1 MFLNTKLK
9 ITKGYNKYHNSQGGI
24 KLLEITSSVVC
35 GMEAHPQGAWDTIK
49 ADKNLYTL
57 L

>member
-9 ITKGYNKYHNSQGGI
+9 ITKGYNKYHNSQVGI
-24 KLLEITSSVVC
+24 KLLDITSRVVC